1 MKLGFFIT
9 YVWNEALEDDVEE
22 IGLLIG
28 TEGGDGGRNF
38 LIENSVGQVW
48 QNLEVFRPQI
58 RISSYLI

>member
-1 MKLGFFIT
+1 MKLGFFIA
-9 YVWNEALEDDVEE
+9 YVRNEALEDYVEK

-28 TEGGDGGRNF
+28 AEGGDGGRNF

-58 RISSYLI
+58 RISSYLV